1 MTRRDGVKK
10 GIKLDFKLLA
20 AVEPS
25 LALLT
30 LLLLDASQ
38 LLLPIWLNADIL
50 PLAGTAG
57 HVDGDSFLSLCQ
69 TYLPRYTPLP
79 VSGRQNYK

>member
-25 LALLT
+25 LALMT

-38 LLLPIWLNADIL
+38 LLLPIWLTADIL